1 MAPSGAIFV
10 DDSVPWNVRQIPLS
24 RPMMALGHQLDAVV
38 GRCSIIENSMAA
50 LGLCRPDRYYFPNPL
65 K

>member
-1 MAPSGAIFV
+1 MI
-10 DDSVPWNVRQIPLS
+10 
-24 RPMMALGHQLDAVV
+24 LGHQLGAVV